1 MTQQIDHDMVSEL
14 KLFAENNF
22 EIYSSTHLTL
32 VKNYRKKMQ
41 DGRYNSKLALKD
53 IRDTYIRR
61 VLARYAQE
69 IRPLN
74 IDRYSKEILA
84 KQILGS
90 IHSDIRDLNLLER
103 QQKQFESEDFDKP
116 LSSFDFVGD
125 VEIEEQF

>member
-14 KLFAENNF
+14 KLFAETNF
-22 EIYSSTHLTL
+22 EIYSSTHLTF

-41 DGRYNSKLALKD
+41 DGRYNNKLALKS
-53 IRDTYIRR
+53 IRDTYIKR
-61 VLARYAQE
+61 VLTKYAQE
-69 IRPLN
+69 IGSIN
-74 IDRYSKEILA
+74 IDKYSVEILA

-125 VEIEEQF
+125 VEIEEPL